1 MWYDGLEEVSGMKV
15 LLIVVGIIVALLG
28 TILLVVGLVAGAT
41 ELWIASLLVLFISAM
56 MFLQARRKSPPQ
68 KKAIKQTD
76 FPMTE
81 EQLAAIENDQLP
93 IVLNTPVM
101 LRLEEVVH
109 YITPAWLSETK
120 HQVIGSTGGGGGV
133 SFRVAKGIYLHSGK
147 SGSRRVYGDV
157 TNTFKG
163 DLAISNQRVVF
174 IQRDK
179 GFEIK
184 IPQIT
189 AIRAIQGGIS
199 LQSKSKTFDLLVPCP
214 EYPMV
219 VIQKCF
225 NELTSK

>member
-1 MWYDGLEEVSGMKV
+1 MKILLTIIGIFV
-15 LLIVVGIIVALLG
+15 LLIGI
-28 TILLVVGLVAGAT
+28 ILLVVGLVAGAT
-41 ELWIASLLVLFISAM
+41 ELWIASLLVFFISIM
-56 MFLQARRKSPPQ
+56 IFLQARRKSSP
-68 KKAIKQTD
+68 KNEMKQAE

-81 EQLAAIENDQLP
+81 DQLVMIENDQLP
-93 IVLNTPVM
+93 VVLNTPIM
-101 LRLEEVVH
+101 LRPGEVAH

-120 HQVIGSTGGGGGV
+120 RQAIGSTGGGGGV

-189 AIRAIQGGIS
+189 AIRAIQDGIS
-199 LQSKSKTFDLLVPCP
+199 LQSKSKTFYLLVPCP
-214 EYPMV
+214 EYPMA

-225 NELTSK
+225 NKLTSK